1 MSHLDLK
8 GLRVRGRIGCKDS
21 ERAHPQMLRMDLR
34 LYFDMRQAIDTDD
47 VACSIDY
54 KAIAGCVRELLGSR
68 EWHLLETC
76 AHDIG
81 ACVRGLSQRIT
92 RVETTLIKDVIAD
105 AESVSATV
113 ISAR

>member
-21 ERAHPQMLRMDLR
+21 ERAHPQMLRMDIR
-34 LYFDMRQAIDTDD
+34 LYFDMREAIETDD

-54 KAIAGCVRELLGSR
+54 KAIAGCVRELLGAR
-68 EWHLLETC
+68 EWHLLESC
-76 AHDIG
+76 ANDIG
-81 ACVRGLSQRIT
+81 VCVRDLSQRIT

-113 ISAR
+113 INAR